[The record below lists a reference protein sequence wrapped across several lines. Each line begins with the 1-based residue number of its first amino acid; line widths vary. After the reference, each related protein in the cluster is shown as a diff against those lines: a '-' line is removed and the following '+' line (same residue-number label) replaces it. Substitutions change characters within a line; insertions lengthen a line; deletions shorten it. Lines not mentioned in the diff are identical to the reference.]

1 MPGIHKDNGRIAA
14 QRAVSKGRILVVDD
28 DADVR
33 DLVVEALTDFGY
45 NVVTA
50 ADGRAA
56 LEVLGAND
64 EIDLLFTD
72 LVMPGGVSG
81 SDLADRAAV
90 MRPELKVLFTSG
102 YPNHPMLAR
111 RPIGATEAFIE
122 KPYRTANLA
131 TKIRSLLSN

>member
-1 MPGIHKDNGRIAA
+1 MPGIHKDDGRTAA
-14 QRAVSKGRILVVDD
+14 RRDEPKGRILVVDD
-28 DADVR
+28 DSDVR
-33 DLVVEALTDFGY
+33 DLVVEALTDYGY

-50 ADGRAA
+50 VDGRAA
-56 LEVLGAND
+56 LEVLGTAEN
-64 EIDLLFTD
+64 IDLLFTD

-81 SDLADRAAV
+81 SDLADRAAEL
-90 MRPELKVLFTSG
+90 RPELKVLFTSG

-131 TKIRSLLSN
+131 TKIRNMLSN